1 MVATESVTIKVP
13 VGMSKYLV
21 TVNPETELTRNALL
35 LYPYILNQTISH
47 GRAAEIL
54 GIRKSELIDLYDKL
68 GYSYFG
74 MIVVSDTTPLISLL
88 KISRLDLLEKLF
100 GEVLIP
106 SAVFNELTTDERFQ
120 LEANQIRQEK
130 FIVVKEVNNLES
142 VSILKRAT
150 GLDQGESEA
159 IVLTDELNAELLL
172 MDEAKGRNVS
182 SQMGLQIMGTIGIL
196 MAAYEEHE
204 LTSNEVKECI
214 DGLKRAGRHI
224 GQRHYHILLSRL
236 ND

>member
-1 MVATESVTIKVP
+1 
-13 VGMSKYLV
+13 
-21 TVNPETELTRNALL
+21 
-35 LYPYILNQTISH
+35 
-47 GRAAEIL
+47 
-54 GIRKSELIDLYDKL
+54 
-68 GYSYFG
+68 

-196 MAAYEEHE
+196 MV
-204 LTSNEVKECI
+204 LTKNM
-214 DGLKRAGRHI
+214 
-224 GQRHYHILLSRL
+224 
-236 ND
+236 N

>member
-1 MVATESVTIKVP
+1 
-13 VGMSKYLV
+13 
-21 TVNPETELTRNALL
+21 
-35 LYPYILNQTISH
+35 
-47 GRAAEIL
+47 
-54 GIRKSELIDLYDKL
+54 
-68 GYSYFG
+68 

-159 IVLTDELNAELLL
+159 IVLTDELLL

>member
-1 MVATESVTIKVP
+1 MVTTESVTIKVP

-21 TVNPETELTRNALL
+21 TMNPETELTRNALL

-68 GYSYFG
+68 GYSYFDMTMDEYFQRTQKEGGCG
-74 MIVVSDTTPLISLL
+74 MIVVSDTTPL
-88 KISRLDLLEKLF
+88 R
-100 GEVLIP
+100 
-106 SAVFNELTTDERFQ
+106 
-120 LEANQIRQEK
+120 LEADEIRQKK
-130 FIVVKEVNNLES
+130 FIVVKPVNNPES
-142 VSILKRAT
+142 ASILKRAA

-159 IVLTDELNAELLL
+159 IVLSDELKADLLL

-182 SQMGLQIMGTIGIL
+182 AQMGLRIMGTIGIL

-204 LTSNEVKECI
+204 LTSDEVRECV
-214 DGLKRAGRHI
+214 DGLQRAGRHI
-224 GQRHYHILLSRL
+224 GQRHYQMLLNRL
-236 ND
+236 KD